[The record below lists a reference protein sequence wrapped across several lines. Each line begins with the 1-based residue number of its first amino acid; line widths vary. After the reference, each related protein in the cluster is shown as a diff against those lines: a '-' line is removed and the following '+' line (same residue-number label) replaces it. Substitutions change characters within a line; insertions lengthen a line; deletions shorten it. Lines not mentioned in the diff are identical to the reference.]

1 MAGSPMTSRFITS
14 RHRTLLGLWVLN
26 VMIPNNRVLW
36 ANPTGDIIYS
46 VKCSIPAIWFAETW
60 TLAHGHSRHSR
71 LGTTR
76 ISIPKRAMQN
86 R

>member
-1 MAGSPMTSRFITS
+1 MNTSRP
-14 RHRTLLGLWVLN
+14 LGVG

-60 TLAHGHSRHSR
+60 TLAWTFSTFPPWHH
-71 LGTTR
+71 T
-76 ISIPKRAMQN
+76 
-86 R
+86 